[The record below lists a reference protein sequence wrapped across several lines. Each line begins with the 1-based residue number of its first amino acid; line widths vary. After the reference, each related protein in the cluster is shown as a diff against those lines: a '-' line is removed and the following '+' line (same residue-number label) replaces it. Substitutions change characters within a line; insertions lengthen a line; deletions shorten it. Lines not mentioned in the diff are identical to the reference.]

1 MTRRIV
7 LAAAFALALAPT
19 TARAAKISASF
30 YPGVTIPMGDF
41 ADDSLGNAQTGFQL
55 GVALDALLT
64 ERISAGIEASWM
76 VNNTGLEGETI
87 DQGGGFYTRADQD
100 QFETKQFGARARYFL
115 KTGNFRPFTLA
126 GMGLYD
132 LSHHYEYVLGGPVPT
147 QEVKQSGSNGFGSNF
162 GWKAGLGFEGAVSP
176 SVLLGL
182 TGEYNSVS
190 VDEND
195 LGTSTFSF
203 WAIRASIGH
212 EFGGH

>member
-1 MTRRIV
+1 MTRRIM
-7 LAAAFALALAPT
+7 LAAAFALALTPT
-19 TARAAKISASF
+19 AARAAEISATLF
-30 YPGVTIPMGDF
+30 PGVAIPVGDF

-64 ERISAGIEASWM
+64 ERLSAGIEASWTA
-76 VNNTGLEGETI
+76 NNTGLEGETI

-100 QFETKQFGARARYFL
+100 QYETKQFGARARYFL
-115 KTGNFRPFTLA
+115 KTGTFRPFALA
-126 GMGLYD
+126 GLGLYD
-132 LSHHYEYVLGGPVPT
+132 MSHHFEYALGGPVPT

-162 GWKAGLGFEGAVSP
+162 GWKAGLGFESAVSP

-182 TGEYNSVS
+182 AAEYNSVS

-195 LGTSTFSF
+195 LGTSTISF

-212 EFGGH
+212 DFGH